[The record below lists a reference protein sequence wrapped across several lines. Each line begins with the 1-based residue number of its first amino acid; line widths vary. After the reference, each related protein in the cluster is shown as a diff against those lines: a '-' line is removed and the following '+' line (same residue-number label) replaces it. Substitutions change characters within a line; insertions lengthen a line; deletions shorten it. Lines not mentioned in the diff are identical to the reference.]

1 MAERPVS
8 RAGDLLS
15 LLIGVLALLGAVL
28 VLLSEAGRLEVEVP
42 VVLGA
47 LVIAAGVVGAGSAG
61 LALRR

>member
-15 LLIGVLALLGAVL
+15 LLVGVLALLGAVL
-28 VLLSEAGRLEVEVP
+28 VLLSEAGRLDVELP

-47 LVIAAGVVGAGSAG
+47 LVIAAGVVGGASAG
-61 LALRR
+61 RALRR